1 MTGLGAWAVVL
12 LDDGVEVSRLSGCDA
27 GTTNQREELRAA
39 VAALRAAPDGVELE
53 IVSDS
58 SYLVETMRGGF
69 YRNWPGND
77 WRSLSNQRE
86 ICNRD
91 LWEQLAA
98 LVECRQVS
106 FRRVP
111 AHGGDRADPFNAEA
125 DRLARRTRKEH
136 ALAA

>member
-12 LDDGVEVSRLSGCDA
+12 LDGGVEVARLSGSEA

-39 VAALRAAPDGVELE
+39 VAALRAAPAGVELE

-69 YRNWPGND
+69 YRAWPAND

-86 ICNRD
+86 IRNRD
-91 LWEQLAA
+91 LWEQLAE
-98 LVECRQVS
+98 LVERRRVS
-106 FRRVP
+106 FRHVH

-125 DRLARRTRKEH
+125 DRLARRTRKES